1 MGVEPAAA
9 PLTKEDLPTA
19 IIIKNV
25 PLELFNDDAIKSN
38 FADLFYQLESDAHI
52 DYLKSFQRVRVV
64 FHAPEHATAARL
76 LVEHHSFC
84 GQTMQAFFAQVC
96 WLFSTS

>member
-1 MGVEPAAA
+1 MGIEPPTG
-9 PLTKEDLPTA
+9 PLTQDELPTA

-25 PLELFNDDAIKSN
+25 PRELFDDPAIKSN
-38 FADLFYQLESDAHI
+38 FADLFYQLEPTAHI

-76 LVEHHSFC
+76 LVEYHSFC
-84 GQTMQAFFAQVC
+84 GHTMKAFFARVR
-96 WLFSTS
+96 LHF